1 MSTDPFAGNT
11 RSTRPRTPRTACS
24 AAAAL
29 RPGARTEP
37 AVNIGTIGHVDH
49 GKTTL
54 TAAVTQVLAARGGG
68 AFVPFDRLDRTPEER
83 IRGITVHPGLV
94 EYATD
99 TRRYTHVDLP
109 GHADHTRTTAAGLC
123 GLDGAILVVSAADG
137 VMPQTAEHVLLARQ
151 AGVAHV
157 VVALNKAE
165 TCEDDDAVRVEQ
177 SVRRL
182 LTAQGY
188 EGGSAPVVQV
198 SAVGALAGRPR
209 WTAAVDA
216 LLDAVETYVPPPARA
231 VAAPLLLPV
240 VRVLTVTGRG
250 TVVTGAVER
259 GTVRVGDPVH
269 LVGADG
275 GPRACTVTGLQ
286 SFGRPL
292 ERAAAGDRVAL
303 LLRGVPREAVRRGH
317 VVAAPGTLTPGRD
330 FAARVRLL
338 SGREGGRTAP
348 VRTGFR
354 PQFHLRTADLTGGVD
369 LGAPALARPGTTVAM
384 TVRLGRPAPLEAGL
398 GFAVREGGRTI
409 GAGTVT
415 EVL

>member
-209 WTAAVDA
+209 WTAAVAGTVLGAGVAFTLGRVLGQDA
-216 LLDAVETYVPPPARA
+216 LR
-231 VAAPLLLPV
+231 PLLRG
-240 VRVLTVTGRG
+240 RVLTTVDRQLSDHGFRSMLAVRLFPGIPFAAANYCAAVSRMGYTPFLLATAVG
-250 TVVTGAVER
+250 TIPNTAAYVVAGA
-259 GTVRVGDPVH
+259 
-269 LVGADG
+269 
-275 GPRACTVTGLQ
+275 RAGSPTSPAFLLAMGFIVATGLI
-286 SFGRPL
+286 
-292 ERAAAGDRVAL
+292 AA
-303 LLRGVPREAVRRGH
+303 
-317 VVAAPGTLTPGRD
+317 VVAWRK
-330 FAARVRLL
+330 RR
-338 SGREGGRTAP
+338 
-348 VRTGFR
+348 
-354 PQFHLRTADLTGGVD
+354 
-369 LGAPALARPGTTVAM
+369 ALK
-384 TVRLGRPAPLEAGL
+384 AG
-398 GFAVREGGRTI
+398 
-409 GAGTVT
+409 
-415 EVL
+415 